1 MEQGSAGGRRFHL
14 EIRERP
20 YDLVICIALAL
31 ILVALVVFVGDSLAR
46 QVLGLVFILF
56 LPGYAATAALFP
68 ENDQIDTIER
78 IALSFGLSIAIVPL
92 IGLGLNFTPW
102 GIRLDPILAS
112 VSAFIAVASLAAWY
126 RRMRLPVDERFAIV
140 LDVDLSMRGMP
151 VVDKALTVG
160 IVVMLVASVVVLAWA
175 VATPKTGE
183 RFTQLAILGPGGK
196 AVDYPRNLTVD
207 ERATVMV
214 SVKSYE
220 HEVRS
225 YSLMII
231 ITSVAD
237 NSTAVGSWGID
248 WSQTHDLSPN
258 TGIVQNFT
266 LEHLGEYNRTFNFTV
281 TSSGEWKLQFLL
293 YVEGQP
299 LTQES
304 YREVHLWLSVTTGV
318 RL

>member
-1 MEQGSAGGRRFHL
+1 
-14 EIRERP
+14 
-20 YDLVICIALAL
+20 
-31 ILVALVVFVGDSLAR
+31 
-46 QVLGLVFILF
+46 
-56 LPGYAATAALFP
+56 
-68 ENDQIDTIER
+68 
-78 IALSFGLSIAIVPL
+78 
-92 IGLGLNFTPW
+92 
-102 GIRLDPILAS
+102 
-112 VSAFIAVASLAAWY
+112 
-126 RRMRLPVDERFAIV
+126 MRLPVDERFAIV

-293 YVEGQP
+293 YLDGDQ
-299 LTQES
+299 LTQQDR
-304 YREVHLWLSVTTGV
+304 YREVYLWLGVTP
-318 RL
+318 